1 MLIYVYTCE
10 EWPSSSRISHTAWSD
25 CLLHTNIIASVS
37 KSLNLDF
44 KDTCNIHMLLLCMP
58 FLGNLA
64 FPLTLNASLHHGSPL
79 PSAEIAPR
87 YSRHLIPVLSGLAD
101 ILGQAHSNMNSWAP
115 SYTPPAQTCFLV
127 PFSTDG
133 NSNLEAVRPEDL
145 GASLTPLAAQAVENL
160 PTVREAGMRKS
171 PGGGRLGWEGRL
183 EEGTHPTQVQE
194 AGGEKVPWRRARQPT
209 QVFLP
214 GESQGQRSLTDCSP
228 WGHRVGHDLVTE
240 QQSWS
245 RLVLIFFLLLLK
257 DEIDIRS

>member
-10 EWPSSSRISHTAWSD
+10 EWQSSSRISHTAWSD

-79 PSAEIAPR
+79 PSAEIAPW
-87 YSRHLIPVLSGLAD
+87 YSRHLISVLSGLAD
-101 ILGQAHSNMNSWAP
+101 ILGQAVSNMNSWAP

-194 AGGEKVPWRRARQPT
+194 AGGEKVPGRRARQPT

-228 WGHRVGHDLVTE
+228 WGH
-240 QQSWS
+240 
-245 RLVLIFFLLLLK
+245 K
-257 DEIDIRS
+257 DSDTT